1 LTDEGWVLLLSTD
14 SIDRIR
20 CEFDFEKAFD
30 QIHKPRKR
38 LQMNDECEKCLDQR
52 KCTLADMKND
62 YEFKERFPYIY
73 IKNFGYPDPERFTP

>member
-1 LTDEGWVLLLSTD
+1 MSFTYLKYQTLRFLDALGH
-14 SIDRIR
+14 